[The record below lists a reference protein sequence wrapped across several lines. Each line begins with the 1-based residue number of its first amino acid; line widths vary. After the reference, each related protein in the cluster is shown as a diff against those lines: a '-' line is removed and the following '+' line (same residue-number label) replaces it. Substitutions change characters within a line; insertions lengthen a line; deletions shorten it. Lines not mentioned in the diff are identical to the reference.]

1 MTREVWTVA
10 ALCLGLALV
19 GCSPSPTGSA
29 PHPASAE
36 SGEELSLVEIVARPV
51 DQSTNKVMRPAHPND
66 AIELALKSQGS
77 TRGADLSVKMIALA
91 DGSTA
96 GIRKLRL
103 NAGNAAAPK
112 LVFEPGEPWRIG
124 RYLFEVSLNGKLA
137 GSQELEI
144 FPAEPDA
151 SAQ

>member
-1 MTREVWTVA
+1 MEV
-10 ALCLGLALV
+10 
-19 GCSPSPTGSA
+19 
-29 PHPASAE
+29 
-36 SGEELSLVEIVARPV
+36 VARPV
-51 DQSTNKVMRPAHPND
+51 DQSPGNSMRPAHPGD
-66 AIELALKSQGS
+66 AIELSLKSQGS

-96 GIRKLRL
+96 GVRKLRL

-112 LVFEPGEPWRIG
+112 LVFEPGEPWRVG

-151 SAQ
+151 PAQ